1 MTKSLGLAQK
11 LLIKAAR
18 VFVVSAMVVCK
29 HIEASDL
36 AAIESIGRET
46 PQDLEATAYV
56 ASCETD
62 FKRLAA
68 ELASFADYKPATDL
82 ALLNKLNGMD
92 LILDLQLSRAGL
104 YSNVHPNKEVR
115 SAAEVCEQ
123 RFVEVSTDIGLSRS
137 IYDQL
142 KRVDA
147 AKLSLT
153 DKRYFEH
160 LLRD

>member
-1 MTKSLGLAQK
+1 MTKSLGSAQK

-62 FKRLAA
+62 FNRLTA
-68 ELASFADYKPATDL
+68 
-82 ALLNKLNGMD
+82 
-92 LILDLQLSRAGL
+92 
-104 YSNVHPNKEVR
+104 
-115 SAAEVCEQ
+115 
-123 RFVEVSTDIGLSRS
+123 
-137 IYDQL
+137 
-142 KRVDA
+142 
-147 AKLSLT
+147 
-153 DKRYFEH
+153 
-160 LLRD
+160 